1 MPAIII
7 SSLIGYLCGSF
18 QSAYILGKTINKIDI
33 RDHGT
38 ANAGASN
45 VTMVM
50 GMKLGFFTFILDM
63 LKVIIA
69 MNIVSY
75 MFQISHNL
83 EIYSGLFAVLG
94 HIFPFYLN
102 FKGGKGVASLIGVFF
117 VINFQFGSL
126 ILFTLMVFTILF
138 NYIGLTGIFLYVIS
152 PFCLYFLGADL
163 YVLSIASSV
172 SFIGIFKHR
181 ENVCKIRKNEEK
193 QVREFLK
200 EKFIKGN

>member
-1 MPAIII
+1 MLPIII
-7 SSLIGYLCGSF
+7 SSLIGYICGSF

-50 GMKLGFFTFILDM
+50 GIKFGFFTFILDL

-69 MNIVSY
+69 MNIVSFI
-75 MFQISHNL
+75 FQITSHL
-83 EIYSGLFAVLG
+83 QIYSGLFAVLG

-102 FKGGKGVASLIGVFF
+102 FKGGKGVTTLIGMFF
-117 VINFQFGSL
+117 VISFNFGSA
-126 ILFTLMVFTILF
+126 LFLLLMLFSFAF

-152 PFCLYFLGADL
+152 PFCINIFTSDPLILTT
-163 YVLSIASSV
+163 ASLV
-172 SFIGIFKHR
+172 SLIGIFKHR

-193 QVREFLK
+193 KVREFFK
-200 EKFIKGN
+200 EKFIEGN